1 MSNIQ
6 IIPNHNQKKYRTQEH
21 RRLNSITP
29 LPNFIRKKLEI
40 YEQRISSSSKTGK
53 SLVVG
58 KVPPA
63 NALMLQSNDYLSLS
77 KHPSIINAQ
86 ITSLQHNETAT
97 VMSAVFLHED
107 SLKGVFESKI
117 SDYVGYEKAIL
128 SQSGW
133 MANIGL
139 MQVIA
144 DKNTNIYIDFFAHMS
159 LWEGI
164 RTCGAKAIPFRHNN
178 PNSLESLIKKNGQG
192 IIVVDSIYST
202 TGDLCPLVDMVNLA
216 SQYGC
221 ALVVDESHSLG
232 THGPRG
238 SGLVAEL
245 GLTDRVHFIT
255 ASLAKTFASRAGI
268 VFCSE
273 PVAQCL
279 PYVAYPAIFSST
291 LLPYEIIGLTAT
303 LDLISKSNKR
313 RKKLNRNAAYIRE
326 GLTGIGYTIAS
337 KSHIV
342 SLEGGK
348 EEATEQIRDALEAR
362 NIFGSVFCAPATP
375 KTRSLLRFSL
385 NSNLSSANLDHILS
399 ACNDIR
405 KSTQFRLRTGNLRK
419 KSSTI

>member
-1 MSNIQ
+1 
-6 IIPNHNQKKYRTQEH
+6 
-21 RRLNSITP
+21 
-29 LPNFIRKKLEI
+29 
-40 YEQRISSSSKTGK
+40 
-53 SLVVG
+53 VVG

-86 ITSLQHNETAT
+86 ITSLQHNENAT

-144 DKNTNIYIDFFAHMS
+144 DKKTNIYIDFFAHMS

>member
-86 ITSLQHNETAT
+86 ITSLQHNENAT

-192 IIVVDSIYST
+192 IVVVDSIYST
-202 TGDLCPLVDMVNLA
+202 TGDLCPLIDMVDLA
-216 SQYGC
+216 TQYGC

-348 EEATEQIRDALEAR
+348 EETTEQIRDALEAR

-375 KTRSLLRFSL
+375 KNRSLLRFSL

-405 KSTQFRLRTGNLRK
+405 RPAHFRLRTVNVRK
-419 KSSTI
+419 TPATI

>member
-21 RRLNSITP
+21 RRLDSITP

-86 ITSLQHNETAT
+86 ITSLQHNENAT

-202 TGDLCPLVDMVNLA
+202 TGDLCPLIDMVVLA
-216 SQYGC
+216 TQYGC

-273 PVAQCL
+273 SVAQCL

-399 ACNDIR
+399 ACNDIW

>member
-1 MSNIQ
+1 MTNLQVISNLELT
-6 IIPNHNQKKYRTQEH
+6 KYRTLKH
-21 RRLNSITP
+21 GGIDSAGSP
-29 LPNFIRKKLEI
+29 PNFIQKKLDI
-40 YEQRISSSSKTGK
+40 YSETISSSKKTGK
-53 SLVVG
+53 PLVLG
-58 KVPPA
+58 KVPA
-63 NALMLQSNDYLSLS
+63 ADALMLQSNDYLSLS
-77 KHPSIINAQ
+77 RHPSITKAQ
-86 ITSLQHNETAT
+86 ITSLQHNENAA

-107 SLKGVFESKI
+107 SPKGIFESKI

-128 SQSGW
+128 TQSGW
-133 MANIGL
+133 MANVGL

-144 DKNTNIYIDFFAHMS
+144 DQDTSIYIDFFAHMS

-164 RTCGAKAIPFRHNN
+164 RACGAKAIPFRHND
-178 PNSLESLIKKNGQG
+178 PNSLESLIKKNGKG
-192 IIVVDSIYST
+192 IVVVDSIYST
-202 TGDLCPLVDMVNLA
+202 TGDLCPLIDMVHLVT
-216 SQYGC
+216 QYGC

-268 VFCSE
+268 VFCSAR
-273 PVAQCL
+273 VAQCL

-313 RKKLNRNAAYIRE
+313 RKKLLRNAAYIRQ
-326 GLTGIGYTIAS
+326 GLTEMGYTIAS

-375 KTRSLLRFSL
+375 KNRSLLRFSL

-399 ACNDIR
+399 ACNDILR
-405 KSTQFRLRTGNLRK
+405 PAHFRLRTVNVRK
-419 KSSTI
+419 TPATI